1 MLKANFIT
9 ADEAARKVKD
19 GDTVCSIAMTLVS
32 VSESILKALEKR
44 FFGKRTSLYLTL
56 LHSCGQSDRKDGIQ
70 HFAHEGMVTRIIGS
84 HWGLQPRWMDM
95 ITKNQVDAYCLPQG
109 QIAQLYHSMACGLPG
124 KMAKVGL
131 GTFIDP
137 RIEGGKMNERTKR
150 LPDIVDI
157 IKYKDEEYMFYNQ
170 IPIDVC
176 IIRGTE
182 CDEMGNLTTTEE
194 AMKLEVLPAVMAA
207 KRYGGRV
214 IAQVKR
220 VVQTGSLNP
229 KEVTVPGVLL
239 MILWSAKILWRNIV
253 RHHLGILIHL
263 IVGRQE
269 YHKEIFQQR
278 LLMKENLLRVEVQ
291 WNCIMEQLLIL
302 EQEFQMI
309 W

>member
-1 MLKANFIT
+1 
-9 ADEAARKVKD
+9 
-19 GDTVCSIAMTLVS
+19 
-32 VSESILKALEKR
+32 
-44 FFGKRTSLYLTL
+44 
-56 LHSCGQSDRKDGIQ
+56 
-70 HFAHEGMVTRIIGS
+70 
-84 HWGLQPRWMDM
+84 
-95 ITKNQVDAYCLPQG
+95 
-109 QIAQLYHSMACGLPG
+109 
-124 KMAKVGL
+124 
-131 GTFIDP
+131 
-137 RIEGGKMNERTKR
+137 
-150 LPDIVDI
+150 
-157 IKYKDEEYMFYNQ
+157 
-170 IPIDVC
+170 
-176 IIRGTE
+176 
-182 CDEMGNLTTTEE
+182 MGNLTTTEE

-269 YHKEIFQQR
+269 YHKKIFQQR

-302 EQEFQMI
+302 EQEFQMT
-309 W
+309 